1 MQMLNFKPSTA
12 VLALLVAG
20 PLLAPDAAHAAD
32 KVVIKLG
39 TLAPEGSEWH
49 NALVKIGQRWKTASE
64 GNVELKIYP
73 GGVAGD
79 EGDMVRKIRI
89 GQLHAATITGI
100 GLGTIHRSTIALQIP
115 MLIQSWE
122 ELDYI
127 RTKLGPE
134 LEKELDAAG
143 FVVNSWGDA
152 GWVHFFSTK
161 PGKTPDDFRPMKLFV
176 WTGDPE
182 AERVWRHSKFT
193 PSLWRPPRSCPRCE
207 TGMVEAFQTAPLFAL
222 TSQWYKSAKNMVKIN
237 WAPLNGATIISKKQW
252 EKIDPK
258 YRAELLKISR
268 EEGETLKLAVRRM
281 SDKGHR
287 FHGRTRA
294 RRDGARRRDH
304 RAVAQDGGARLPRG
318 PGQGRTGAL
327 LRRGAAARQGVPS
340 GREALEVGAV

>member
-1 MQMLNFKPSTA
+1 MIRGNPMQMLNFKPSTA

-134 LEKELDAAG
+134 LEKELEAAG

-193 PSLWRPPRSCPRCE
+193 PIALASTEVLPALQ

-281 SDKGHR
+281 SDKAIDSMVERGLVVTVPDAATIELWRKTAELAYPEVRGKVVPEHYFDEVQR
-287 FHGRTRA
+287 LAKEYRA
-294 RRDGARRRDH
+294 GAK
-304 RAVAQDGGARLPRG
+304 P
-318 PGQGRTGAL
+318 
-327 LRRGAAARQGVPS
+327 
-340 GREALEVGAV
+340 